1 METLEIQETKTR
13 MPLGIIGKLKTNL
26 ILIGLRVVESVRAW
40 RVMTTVLD
48 ADGKPV
54 LVGLTAA
61 ETVEFEL
68 LDAAILDTCPKT
80 KSDDLAMSGAGLCSM
95 TSTMLLCGV
104 WLPRTRGR

>member
-1 METLEIQETKTR
+1 MIASVIVYGDLNRTLMETLEIQETKTR

-26 ILIGLRVVESVRAW
+26 ILIGLRVVERVRAW

-61 ETVEFEL
+61 Y
-68 LDAAILDTCPKT
+68 
-80 KSDDLAMSGAGLCSM
+80 G
-95 TSTMLLCGV
+95 
-104 WLPRTRGR
+104 